1 MLVAIGPR
9 ASEALAVGHPDLV
22 LIEEVQPEAFVCM
35 FDVRDEAWWWQVTRR
50 VREFTKPRW
59 LVVAADPWRYRALM
73 CGVARDLECCVVLAR
88 PEAHLRAALL
98 PLAGLVRVGCIGIDQ
113 PAIAHACAAPSI
125 ALASFSFSE
134 DRPTETRDA
143 DDWGSWRT
151 DSALIVV
158 RDADTSLSQINDLCE
173 RVVECHADADIVVTA
188 PLFDHDVDTSLSA
201 AGLLAIERLT

>member
-1 MLVAIGPR
+1 MLVAIGPS
-9 ASEALAVGHPDLV
+9 ANEELAVGHPDLV

-35 FDVRDEAWWWQVTRR
+35 FDVRDEAWWWHAAQR
-50 VREFTKPRW
+50 VRELPKPRW

-88 PEAHLRAALL
+88 PEQHLRAALL
-98 PLAGLVRVGCIGIDQ
+98 PLAGLVREGCIGIDQ
-113 PAIAHACAAPSI
+113 PAIARACAAPSI

-134 DRPTETRDA
+134 DRRAETRGT
-143 DDWGSWRT
+143 DDWRSWRT

-173 RVVECHADADIVVTA
+173 RVVDSHANAEIVVTA
-188 PLFDHDVDTSLSA
+188 PLFDHAIGQSISA
-201 AGLLAIERLT
+201 AGLLSIERLP